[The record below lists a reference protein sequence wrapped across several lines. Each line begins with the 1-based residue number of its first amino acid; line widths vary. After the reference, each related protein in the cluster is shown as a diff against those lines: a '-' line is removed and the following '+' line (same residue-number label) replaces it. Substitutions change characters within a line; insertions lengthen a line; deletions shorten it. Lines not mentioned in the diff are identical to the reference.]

1 VALVGSSVAQM
12 YEWYTSYMK
21 ERRISE
27 ARESFAET
35 LNRAAYGGERVVL
48 TRHGKRLAAVVPIED
63 LELLES
69 LEDAVDL
76 EAAREV
82 LADGRSAD
90 WVAWE
95 EVKRQLNL
103 D

>member
-1 VALVGSSVAQM
+1 V
-12 YEWYTSYMK
+12 
-21 ERRISE
+21 
-27 ARESFAET
+27 
-35 LNRAAYGGERVVL
+35 
-48 TRHGKRLAAVVPIED
+48 AAVVPIED
-63 LELLES
+63 LDVLEA

-76 EAAREV
+76 EAALDV